1 MGTTAL
7 GTRYA
12 DPSDPDNVPSTTKN
26 LAEDVDLRSVPA
38 FATTQLRD
46 AAMQPASNGRMCVMV
61 PPGGAPYL
69 LVRSGGAWVE
79 PTRSGFG
86 AIALSTTNPQ
96 TVNSGT
102 WTNLNWS
109 NTDSTEGGGLGA
121 SSTGVSISQTGRYQV
136 YGSARYPSNSAGN
149 RRIAVATTAGAI
161 ISPYHL
167 VPGVSVGAGGQ
178 DVVIIWEVAAT
189 AGNVLTMA
197 TWQDSGAGVQVAD
210 RRIVVRR
217 VG

>member
-38 FATTQLRD
+38 FTTTQLRD
-46 AAMQPASNGRMCVMV
+46 AGMQPASNGRMCVMV

-79 PTRSGFG
+79 PARLGFG
-86 AIALSTTNPQ
+86 AMEMSSANAQGIADNA
-96 TVNSGT
+96 
-102 WTNLNWS
+102 WRACNWS
-109 NTDSTEGGGLGA
+109 STDYFEGAGLGA
-121 SSTGVSISQTGRYQV
+121 RAEGVSISQTGRYLV
-136 YGSARYPSNSAGN
+136 TAWVAFDKYGSGRRAIGVGPASGAGPTGITAVVPNAPANNSQ
-149 RRIAVATTAGAI
+149 VVDVTDELTFTAG
-161 ISPYHL
+161 
-167 VPGVSVGAGGQ
+167 Q
-178 DVVIIWEVAAT
+178 VVT
-189 AGNVLTMA
+189 AWVL
-197 TWQDSGAGVQVAD
+197 QDSGVPINITN
-210 RRIVVRR
+210 RRLKVRR